1 MTTNDH
7 VEASANVT
15 VEEVI
20 AVAITQFST
29 DGFDGTK
36 LEDISRAS
44 GMSKRM
50 IHYHFGDKRGLYL
63 QSLNSA
69 MDSLQ
74 PPSDQLVID
83 SAVPVEGMRKLV
95 DCLFEIFMNNQ
106 DAVRMVFEENTHP
119 VLEAAEHPGVT
130 DVSGVMLHINRL
142 LMLGQDSGAFRPG
155 ISATDLYLLMTS
167 MTLLPVA
174 THNITQSLFN
184 VDLYAKENVAGL
196 HRLVV
201 DMVLAFLTSNIPDSG
216 HQSYLEEDIS
226 ESKSDSSA
234 SIYEDGSDDIFS

>member
-1 MTTNDH
+1 Q
-7 VEASANVT
+7 
-15 VEEVI
+15 I
-20 AVAITQFST
+20 ST

-44 GMSKRM
+44 GMTKRM
-50 IHYHFGDKRGLYL
+50 IHYHFGDKRGLYF
-63 QSLNSA
+63 QSLICG

-74 PPSDQLVID
+74 PISDQLVSD
-83 SAVPVEGMRKLV
+83 SDVRDEGMRRLD

-106 DAVRMVFEENTHP
+106 DAVRMVVEENTHP
-119 VLEAAEHPGVT
+119 VLEAAEQPGVA
-130 DVSGVMLHINRL
+130 DFSGVMLHINRL

-155 ISATDLYLLMTS
+155 ISATDLYLLITS
-167 MTLLPVA
+167 MTLLPVS
-174 THNITQSLFN
+174 THNITQGLFSVN
-184 VDLYAKENVAGL
+184 LYAKENIAGL

-226 ESKSDSSA
+226 ESKSDSST